1 MNSTPEPQIPAPIKQ
16 ALNEAITLTN
26 CDREPIHMPG
36 SIQAHGFLLA
46 RSLSTDAAP
55 VVVASRNAV
64 NFLARPMDQILG
76 SSLSELFPAQ
86 DVEVLYRAVEAMR
99 TDDRQR
105 FLGSVCLQ
113 RHVYPS
119 EEFQVVGYSRNNLQF
134 FEFESSGPAPD
145 QRDLNSVIA
154 DFVARLE
161 QCRNPA
167 DLFHTL
173 TAQIR
178 HLTGFD
184 RVMLYQF
191 DKEGHGTVLAEDRND
206 RLPSYLGLR
215 FPASDIPR
223 QARELYIQ
231 NRVRIIP
238 DVDYV
243 PSPLVS
249 SDNTID
255 TATLDLS
262 FSVLRS
268 VSPVHREYMR
278 NMRTASSM
286 SVSLVIEG
294 RLWGLISA
302 HHSEPRFAPYLVRSA
317 CDILSRIA
325 ATQIASGER
334 AAEMSDAV
342 RFKSIHTQLLTYMAA
357 GENYI
362 DGLTKHP
369 EELFALTRAA
379 GAAILVGDR
388 CITLGQA
395 PQPAEVLNLSNT
407 LGTHLSSD
415 VFATSQLDPRFEN
428 VDAVRAHASGIMAI
442 SLSQIHRMQI
452 LWFRP
457 EVVQTVHWA
466 GEPAKAHEIVDG
478 VLQIHPRNSFVSW
491 KEIVRGK
498 SEPWTDAE
506 IESAR
511 EFRHAVLEIV
521 LKRAEELA
529 DIAAE
534 LRVVNRELEAFSYS
548 VSHDLRAPFRH
559 ISGFAELLTL
569 NESKNLSERGK
580 RHLAAIVESAQF
592 AGLLVDSLLNFSRLS
607 RTPLDLKPV
616 PMKMLVEDVWR
627 DIERQDLRDRH
638 VSLTVHDL
646 PLVRA
651 DVTLMRQVWINL
663 LSNAAK
669 YTRGRDPGVIT
680 VRAKQQEKEIVFS
693 IDDNGVGFDNHY
705 AHKLFGVF
713 QRLHRMEEFEGTGI
727 GLANVRRII
736 SRMGGRTWAEGRPG
750 QGATFFF
757 SIPSTSEVRTDKESS

>member
-1 MNSTPEPQIPAPIKQ
+1 
-16 ALNEAITLTN
+16 
-26 CDREPIHMPG
+26 
-36 SIQAHGFLLA
+36 
-46 RSLSTDAAP
+46 
-55 VVVASRNAV
+55 
-64 NFLARPMDQILG
+64 
-76 SSLSELFPAQ
+76 
-86 DVEVLYRAVEAMR
+86 
-99 TDDRQR
+99 
-105 FLGSVCLQ
+105 
-113 RHVYPS
+113 
-119 EEFQVVGYSRNNLQF
+119 
-134 FEFESSGPAPD
+134 
-145 QRDLNSVIA
+145 
-154 DFVARLE
+154 
-161 QCRNPA
+161 
-167 DLFHTL
+167 
-173 TAQIR
+173 
-178 HLTGFD
+178 
-184 RVMLYQF
+184 MLYQF

-362 DGLTKHP
+362 DGLAKHP
-369 EELFALTRAA
+369 EELLALTRAA
-379 GAAILVGDR
+379 GAAISVGDR
-388 CITLGQA
+388 CITLRQA
-395 PQPAEVLNLSNT
+395 PQPGEVLNLSNT
-407 LGTHLSSD
+407 LGTRLSSD

-428 VDAVRAHASGIMAI
+428 VDAMRAHASGIMAI

-559 ISGFAELLTL
+559 ISGFSDLLL
-569 NESKNLSERGK
+569 
-580 RHLAAIVESAQF
+580 RHLANSDETSKHYVKTIAESAQY
-592 AGLLVDSLLNFSRLS
+592 AGSLVDNLLAFSRMARSQLRWIPVDLNLLVKEVMR
-607 RTPLDLKPV
+607 
-616 PMKMLVEDVWR
+616 DVMR
-627 DIERQDLRDRH
+627 D
-638 VSLTVHDL
+638 
-646 PLVRA
+646 
-651 DVTLMRQVWINL
+651 
-663 LSNAAK
+663 
-669 YTRGRDPGVIT
+669 
-680 VRAKQQEKEIVFS
+680 
-693 IDDNGVGFDNHY
+693 
-705 AHKLFGVF
+705 
-713 QRLHRMEEFEGTGI
+713 
-727 GLANVRRII
+727 
-736 SRMGGRTWAEGRPG
+736 AEGRTIAWTVPELPIVFAD
-750 QGATFFF
+750 GAMMKLA
-757 SIPSTSEVRTDKESS
+757 IRNLLAN